1 MLCISAVA
9 AADNNG
15 NVSVVGTDNGN
26 LMVENEAVS
35 NTLHSSSGDV
45 LSAGNSW
52 YVKAGATG
60 GDGSED
66 KPYAN
71 LKSVT
76 NNANYK
82 ENDVIYVMDGTY
94 TGSNNYG
101 IALKENTTVKAYE
114 GANPIFNANKQESI
128 FVLSENGI
136 TLQGLTLLNGGGS
149 IAKTAQGANAWC
161 GGAICNSGN
170 NLVVDGCTIRNN
182 DPISYGGGIY
192 SKGKNTE
199 IKNSK
204 FEGCDA
210 SIGGA
215 IAIDGPYAKIVGN
228 TFTNNAGVQGAAVN
242 IYNYGAATI
251 ANNTFTRNHATNN
264 KNGFGGGIVARAG
277 QNVIKNNTF
286 NTNFAAMYG
295 AAVATVNSGTTI
307 DNCTFTGNQIF
318 NDNSDTNWGGA
329 IYAQGEN
336 TKIVNS
342 KFSNNAVRD
351 NGGAICAR
359 NNDILIE
366 NCSFDK
372 NQAGRGGAIYIPKV
386 VSGHEISNTIINNC
400 TFDENGVIT
409 TQDGQPNLGTKGGAI
424 YSLGVDTHVT
434 NSNFNNNIAMSG
446 GAILYENGHNYL
458 ENNTF
463 KGNKAVRYGGG
474 AISSARFG
482 DTINNC
488 TFEDNFATG
497 YGGAV
502 SADYPKITN
511 SKFIGN
517 EANHGGAICTI
528 TADISD
534 SEFRDNVADD
544 NYAILAATKV
554 TESNNVRP
562 GQEAISMNHT
572 TYLEMEYDQ
581 EKEIAIMPG
590 YYAYCMEE
598 YSDYPQ
604 YGVLWENLRFAQNS
618 LSEENIGEYLKILIY
633 KYWNDDSQHANL
645 QKLVNAFT
653 DRNFR
658 ENENPIV
665 QEIIS
670 LYDSGYR
677 VPTANALRFYDN
689 GTVAMF
695 NFKEILT
702 PSSTQNVFAFNIT
715 YNPNLTVEKELIT
728 DPVYTDKDVDF
739 NITVTNTGECN
750 LTNIWINDTDF
761 SEGLVYK
768 SFKSPYNWT
777 YDSESKL
784 WILNDTLAPKGS
796 AYIIFTFTVTKAG
809 DLTNNVTTGLGNH
822 TFDNDTVTFKVYT
835 PNMTV
840 EKISLNST
848 VTLYVNDIIAYNIT
862 VRNTGD
868 CVLSDVT
875 VVEKYD
881 DSELEFVEFKGA
893 NWFVGDDKHTFI
905 YNGDLDVKGNL
916 TFTVFF
922 KALTNG
928 TIVNNVTAKSDLTNE
943 TKGNNTTHVYKPN
956 MTVVKVSLN
965 STDLVIVNGTV
976 AFNITVINTGDCV
989 LGDVNVTEAF
999 NDNEFKFI
1007 RFAGD
1012 DWTSDDNVTFKYL
1025 KPLEVNGNA
1034 TFTVYFKALVN
1045 GTLVNN
1051 VTARSNVTKDTNDT
1065 ANVTVYSP
1073 NMTVEKIS
1081 NNKTVK
1087 VGELTSFTIVV
1098 KNTGDCN
1105 LTGVYVIDKG
1115 ADGLKYDHTVDETG
1129 KWSYDG
1135 NGRWNYNGTLG
1146 IGESAEFTIVFKAM
1160 SEGFKVNNAIAGNN
1174 ITNDTVN
1181 STNTTNVTVEHNNE
1195 TDVPENETDVPDN
1208 TTVHP
1213 EKPVKPAKAK
1223 IDSKATGNPLMALI
1237 VVLIALGFA
1246 SRRKKQ

>member
-1 MLCISAVA
+1 MKFNKLFGILLLISVLMLCISAVA

-677 VPTANALRFYDN
+677 VPTNNALRFYDN

-715 YNPNLTVEKELIT
+715 YNPNLTVEKEIIT
-728 DPVYTDKDVDF
+728 DPVYLGGDVDF

-784 WILNDTLAPKGS
+784 WILNDTLAPNDS
-796 AYIIFTFTVTKAG
+796 AYIILTFTVTKAG
-809 DLTNNVTTGLGNH
+809 NLTNNVTTGLGNH
-822 TFDNDTVTFKVYT
+822 TFDNDTVTFNVYT
-835 PNMTV
+835 P
-840 EKISLNST
+840 K
-848 VTLYVNDIIAYNIT
+848 
-862 VRNTGD
+862 
-868 CVLSDVT
+868 
-875 VVEKYD
+875 
-881 DSELEFVEFKGA
+881 
-893 NWFVGDDKHTFI
+893 
-905 YNGDLDVKGNL
+905 
-916 TFTVFF
+916 
-922 KALTNG
+922 
-928 TIVNNVTAKSDLTNE
+928 
-943 TKGNNTTHVYKPN
+943 
-956 MTVVKVSLN
+956 
-965 STDLVIVNGTV
+965 
-976 AFNITVINTGDCV
+976 
-989 LGDVNVTEAF
+989 
-999 NDNEFKFI
+999 
-1007 RFAGD
+1007 
-1012 DWTSDDNVTFKYL
+1012 
-1025 KPLEVNGNA
+1025 
-1034 TFTVYFKALVN
+1034 
-1045 GTLVNN
+1045 
-1051 VTARSNVTKDTNDT
+1051 
-1065 ANVTVYSP
+1065 
-1073 NMTVEKIS
+1073 MTVEKIS

-1174 ITNDTVN
+1174 LTNDTVN
-1181 STNTTNVTVEHNNE
+1181 STNTTNVTVDH
-1195 TDVPENETDVPDN
+1195 DVPENETDVPDN

-1213 EKPVKPAKAK
+1213 QKPVKPAKAK

>member
-1 MLCISAVA
+1 MLCIGAVA

-35 NTLHSSSGDV
+35 DTLHSSSGDV
-45 LSAGNSW
+45 LSDGNSW

-66 KPYAN
+66 KPYSNIKA
-71 LKSVT
+71 VT

-82 ENDVIYVMDGTY
+82 ENDIIYVMEGTY

-114 GANPIFNANKQESI
+114 GANPIFNANKQEPI
-128 FVLSENGI
+128 FVLSANGI
-136 TLQGLTLLNGGGS
+136 TLQGLTLLNGGG
-149 IAKTAQGANAWC
+149 IYEKTAQGASAWC
-161 GGAICNSGN
+161 GGAIYNSGN
-170 NLVVDGCTIRNN
+170 NLVVDGCTIKTN

-192 SKGKNTE
+192 SKGRNTE

-251 ANNTFTRNHATNN
+251 ANNTFTRNHATNT

-286 NTNFAAMYG
+286 NNNFAAMYG
-295 AAVATVNSGTTI
+295 AAVATVNPDTTI

-342 KFSNNAVRD
+342 KFSKNSVRD
-351 NGGAICAR
+351 NGGAICVR
-359 NNDILIE
+359 NNNVLIE

-372 NQAGRGGAIYIPKV
+372 NQAGRGGAIYIHKIV
-386 VSGHEISNTIINNC
+386 AEHEILNTTINKC

-409 TQDGQPNLGTKGGAI
+409 TQDGEPNLGTKGGAI
-424 YSLGVDTHVT
+424 YSWGVDTHVT
-434 NSNFNNNIAMSG
+434 NSEFNNNIAMTG
-446 GAILYENGHNYL
+446 GAILYEKGPNHL

-488 TFEDNFATG
+488 TFEDNFALG

-562 GQEAISMNHT
+562 GQDAISMNHT

-604 YGVLWENLRFAQNS
+604 YGVLWESLKFAQNS
-618 LSEENIGEYLKILIY
+618 LSEKNIGEYLKILIY
-633 KYWNDDSQHANL
+633 KYWNDESQHANL

-653 DRNFR
+653 DRDFR

-677 VPTANALRFYDN
+677 VPTNNALRFYDN

-715 YNPNLTVEKELIT
+715 YNPNLTVEKDIIT
-728 DPVYTDKDVDF
+728 DPVYLGGDVDF

-784 WILNDTLAPKGS
+784 WILNDTLAPKDS
-796 AYIIFTFTVTKAG
+796 ANIILTFTVTKAG
-809 DLTNNVTTGLGNH
+809 NLTNNVTTGLGNH
-822 TFDNDTVTFKVYT
+822 TFDNDTVTFNVYT
-835 PNMTV
+835 P
-840 EKISLNST
+840 K
-848 VTLYVNDIIAYNIT
+848 
-862 VRNTGD
+862 
-868 CVLSDVT
+868 
-875 VVEKYD
+875 
-881 DSELEFVEFKGA
+881 
-893 NWFVGDDKHTFI
+893 
-905 YNGDLDVKGNL
+905 
-916 TFTVFF
+916 
-922 KALTNG
+922 
-928 TIVNNVTAKSDLTNE
+928 
-943 TKGNNTTHVYKPN
+943 
-956 MTVVKVSLN
+956 
-965 STDLVIVNGTV
+965 
-976 AFNITVINTGDCV
+976 
-989 LGDVNVTEAF
+989 
-999 NDNEFKFI
+999 
-1007 RFAGD
+1007 
-1012 DWTSDDNVTFKYL
+1012 
-1025 KPLEVNGNA
+1025 
-1034 TFTVYFKALVN
+1034 
-1045 GTLVNN
+1045 
-1051 VTARSNVTKDTNDT
+1051 
-1065 ANVTVYSP
+1065 
-1073 NMTVEKIS
+1073 MTVEKIS

-1174 ITNDTVN
+1174 LTNDTVN
-1181 STNTTNVTVEHNNE
+1181 STNTTNVTVDH
-1195 TDVPENETDVPDN
+1195 DVPENETDVPDN

-1213 EKPVKPAKAK
+1213 QKPVKPAKAK
-1223 IDSKATGNPLMALI
+1223 IDSKATGNPIMALI
-1237 VVLIALGFA
+1237 VVLIALGFG
-1246 SRRKKQ
+1246 SRRRKQ

>member
-1 MLCISAVA
+1 MLCIGAVA

-60 GDGSED
+60 GDGSEES
-66 KPYAN
+66 PYGN
-71 LKSVT
+71 LKAVT

-82 ENDVIYVMDGTY
+82 ENDTIYIMDGEYKGTSN
-94 TGSNNYG
+94 TGTG
-101 IALKENTTVKAYE
+101 IIFKENTTIKAYN
-114 GANPIFNANKQESI
+114 GQNPVFDGENKRVIFSI
-128 FVLSENGI
+128 DQKNI
-136 TLQGLTLLNGGGS
+136 IIDGLTFIKGYGAYSGAYGGAVYSEGLNLV
-149 IAKTAQGANAWC
+149 INNCTFNNNRAAN
-161 GGAICNSGN
+161 GGAIWAEGHYTKITDCTFTNNENSG
-170 NLVVDGCTIRNN
+170 V
-182 DPISYGGGIY
+182 
-192 SKGKNTE
+192 
-199 IKNSK
+199 
-204 FEGCDA
+204 
-210 SIGGA
+210 GGA
-215 IAIDGPYAKIVGN
+215 IAIYSAFANIS
-228 TFTNNAGVQGAAVN
+228 NNRFESNAAAQGGAIN
-242 IYNYGAATI
+242 IYEYGGATI
-251 ANNTFTRNHATNN
+251 ENNIFSRNRANQGKSAI
-264 KNGFGGGIVARAG
+264 GGAICARAG
-277 QNVIKNNTF
+277 NNLIKNNTF
-286 NTNFAAMYG
+286 DRNTATMYG
-295 AAVATVNSGTTI
+295 GAIVTVNPGTKI
-307 DNCTFTGNQIF
+307 DNCTFTNNQIF

-329 IYAQGEN
+329 IYSQGAN
-336 TKIVNS
+336 TEIVNS

-351 NGGAICAR
+351 NGGAICVRA
-359 NNDILIE
+359 NDNLIE

-372 NQAGRGGAIYIPKV
+372 NWAGRGGAIYIHKIV
-386 VSGHEISNTIINNC
+386 AGHDILNTTINNC
-400 TFDENGVIT
+400 TFDENGIVKE
-409 TQDGQPNLGTKGGAI
+409 QDGEPNLGTKGGAI
-424 YSLGVDTHVT
+424 YSWGVDTHVT
-434 NSNFNNNIAMSG
+434 NSDFNNNVAMTG
-446 GAILYENGHNYL
+446 GAILYEKGPNHL

-463 KGNKAVRYGGG
+463 KGNRAERYGGG

-488 TFEDNFATG
+488 TFEDNFARG

-502 SADYPKITN
+502 SADYPTITN

-528 TADISD
+528 TADVSD
-534 SEFRDNVADD
+534 SEFKDNVADD
-544 NYAILAATKV
+544 NYAILAATKL
-554 TESNNVRP
+554 TESNNDRQ
-562 GQEAISMNHT
+562 GQDAISMNHT

-618 LSEENIGEYLKILIY
+618 ISEENIGEYLKILIF
-633 KYWNDDSQHANL
+633 KYWNDESQHANL

-670 LYDSGYR
+670 LYKSGYR

-715 YNPNLTVEKELIT
+715 YNPNLTVEKEIIT
-728 DPVYTDKDVDF
+728 DPVYLGGDVDF
-739 NITVTNTGECN
+739 NITVTNTGKCN
-750 LTNIWINDTDF
+750 LTNIWVNDTDF

-768 SFKSPYNWT
+768 SFKSQYNWT

-784 WILNDTLAPKGS
+784 WILNDTLAPNDS
-796 AYIIFTFTVTKAG
+796 AYIILTFTVTKAG
-809 DLTNNVTTGLGNH
+809 NLTNNVTTGLGNH

-835 PNMTV
+835 
-840 EKISLNST
+840 
-848 VTLYVNDIIAYNIT
+848 
-862 VRNTGD
+862 
-868 CVLSDVT
+868 
-875 VVEKYD
+875 
-881 DSELEFVEFKGA
+881 
-893 NWFVGDDKHTFI
+893 
-905 YNGDLDVKGNL
+905 
-916 TFTVFF
+916 
-922 KALTNG
+922 
-928 TIVNNVTAKSDLTNE
+928 
-943 TKGNNTTHVYKPN
+943 
-956 MTVVKVSLN
+956 
-965 STDLVIVNGTV
+965 
-976 AFNITVINTGDCV
+976 
-989 LGDVNVTEAF
+989 
-999 NDNEFKFI
+999 
-1007 RFAGD
+1007 
-1012 DWTSDDNVTFKYL
+1012 
-1025 KPLEVNGNA
+1025 
-1034 TFTVYFKALVN
+1034 
-1045 GTLVNN
+1045 
-1051 VTARSNVTKDTNDT
+1051 
-1065 ANVTVYSP
+1065 P

-1115 ADGLKYDHTVDETG
+1115 ADGLEYDHTVDKTG

-1213 EKPVKPAKAK
+1213 EKPVKSAKAK
-1223 IDSKATGNPLMALI
+1223 IDSKATGNPIMALI
-1237 VVLIALGFA
+1237 VVLIALGFG
-1246 SRRKKQ
+1246 SRRRKQ

>member
-1 MLCISAVA
+1 MLCIGAVA

-35 NTLHSSSGDV
+35 DTLHSSSGDV
-45 LSAGNSW
+45 LSDGNSW

-66 KPYAN
+66 KPYSNIKA
-71 LKSVT
+71 VT

-82 ENDVIYVMDGTY
+82 ENDIIYVMEGTY

-114 GANPIFNANKQESI
+114 GANPIFNANKQEPI
-128 FVLSENGI
+128 FVLSANGI
-136 TLQGLTLLNGGGS
+136 TLQGLTLLNGGG
-149 IAKTAQGANAWC
+149 IYEKTAQGASAWC
-161 GGAICNSGN
+161 GGAIYNSGN
-170 NLVVDGCTIRNN
+170 NLVVDGCTIKTN

-192 SKGKNTE
+192 SKGRNTE

-251 ANNTFTRNHATNN
+251 ANNTFTRNHATNT

-286 NTNFAAMYG
+286 NNNFAAMYG
-295 AAVATVNSGTTI
+295 AAVATVNPDTTI

-342 KFSNNAVRD
+342 KFSKNSVRD
-351 NGGAICAR
+351 NGGAICVR
-359 NNDILIE
+359 NNNVLIE

-372 NQAGRGGAIYIPKV
+372 NQAGRGGAIYIHKIV
-386 VSGHEISNTIINNC
+386 AEHEILNTTINKC

-409 TQDGQPNLGTKGGAI
+409 TQDGEPNLGTKGGAI
-424 YSLGVDTHVT
+424 YSWGVDTHVT
-434 NSNFNNNIAMSG
+434 NSEFNNNIAMTG
-446 GAILYENGHNYL
+446 GAILYEKGPNHL

-488 TFEDNFATG
+488 TFEDNFALG

-562 GQEAISMNHT
+562 GQDAISMNHT

-604 YGVLWENLRFAQNS
+604 YGVLWESLKFAQNS
-618 LSEENIGEYLKILIY
+618 LSEKNIGEYLKILIY
-633 KYWNDDSQHANL
+633 KYWNDESQHANL

-653 DRNFR
+653 DRDFR

-677 VPTANALRFYDN
+677 VPTNNALRFYDN

-715 YNPNLTVEKELIT
+715 YNPNLTVEKDIIT
-728 DPVYTDKDVDF
+728 DPVYLGGDVDF

-784 WILNDTLAPKGS
+784 WILNDTLAPKDS
-796 AYIIFTFTVTKAG
+796 ANIILTFTVTKAG
-809 DLTNNVTTGLGNH
+809 NLTN
-822 TFDNDTVTFKVYT
+822 
-835 PNMTV
+835 
-840 EKISLNST
+840 I
-848 VTLYVNDIIAYNIT
+848 
-862 VRNTGD
+862 
-868 CVLSDVT
+868 
-875 VVEKYD
+875 
-881 DSELEFVEFKGA
+881 
-893 NWFVGDDKHTFI
+893 
-905 YNGDLDVKGNL
+905 
-916 TFTVFF
+916 
-922 KALTNG
+922 
-928 TIVNNVTAKSDLTNE
+928 
-943 TKGNNTTHVYKPN
+943 
-956 MTVVKVSLN
+956 
-965 STDLVIVNGTV
+965 
-976 AFNITVINTGDCV
+976 
-989 LGDVNVTEAF
+989 
-999 NDNEFKFI
+999 
-1007 RFAGD
+1007 
-1012 DWTSDDNVTFKYL
+1012 
-1025 KPLEVNGNA
+1025 
-1034 TFTVYFKALVN
+1034 
-1045 GTLVNN
+1045 
-1051 VTARSNVTKDTNDT
+1051 
-1065 ANVTVYSP
+1065 
-1073 NMTVEKIS
+1073 
-1081 NNKTVK
+1081 
-1087 VGELTSFTIVV
+1087 
-1098 KNTGDCN
+1098 
-1105 LTGVYVIDKG
+1105 
-1115 ADGLKYDHTVDETG
+1115 
-1129 KWSYDG
+1129 
-1135 NGRWNYNGTLG
+1135 
-1146 IGESAEFTIVFKAM
+1146 
-1160 SEGFKVNNAIAGNN
+1160 
-1174 ITNDTVN
+1174 
-1181 STNTTNVTVEHNNE
+1181 
-1195 TDVPENETDVPDN
+1195 
-1208 TTVHP
+1208 
-1213 EKPVKPAKAK
+1213 
-1223 IDSKATGNPLMALI
+1223 
-1237 VVLIALGFA
+1237 
-1246 SRRKKQ
+1246 